1 MSLTPM
7 LFSHVTILVFVLASV
22 SETSGATASVNCE
35 AARREITTLTKD
47 NIFFT
52 KKTPLVVGHRGNP
65 MVYQENSIAG
75 FKSLLDLNVDAF
87 ETDIFLTK
95 DKKLVLFHNT
105 NPLVRILLIGY
116 ASVTVGLV
124 N

>member
-7 LFSHVTILVFVLASV
+7 LFFHVTFLAFVLASV

-35 AARREITTLTKD
+35 AVRREITTLTKD

-65 MVYQENSIAG
+65 MVYQENSLAG

-87 ETDIFLTK
+87 ETDVYLTK
-95 DKKLVLFHNT
+95 DKKLVVFHDD
-105 NPLVRILLIGY
+105 NPLVRVI
-116 ASVTVGLV
+116 
-124 N
+124 

>member
-1 MSLTPM
+1 MSSTTM

-65 MVYQENSIAG
+65 MVHQENSLAG

-87 ETDIFLTK
+87 ETDVYLTK
-95 DKKLVLFHNT
+95 DKKLVVFHDD
-105 NPLVRILLIGY
+105 NPLVRVI
-116 ASVTVGLV
+116 
-124 N
+124 